1 MQSRRS
7 TPARGT
13 SHTPRTHTRRAATT
27 PGGPGGTG
35 GPGGPGGPGG
45 TGADTRDRG
54 ARPLTG
60 TQRAYLTGRADDQL
74 HGGVDCLALFEFTG
88 APADPDRM
96 RAAVA
101 ALRRHPVLRST
112 V

>member
-27 PGGPGGTG
+27 PGGPGGPGGTG
-35 GPGGPGGPGG
+35 GPGGPGG
-45 TGADTRDRG
+45 TDADTRDRG
-54 ARPLTG
+54 TRPLTG

-74 HGGVDCLALFEFTG
+74 HGG
-88 APADPDRM
+88 
-96 RAAVA
+96 
-101 ALRRHPVLRST
+101 
-112 V
+112 